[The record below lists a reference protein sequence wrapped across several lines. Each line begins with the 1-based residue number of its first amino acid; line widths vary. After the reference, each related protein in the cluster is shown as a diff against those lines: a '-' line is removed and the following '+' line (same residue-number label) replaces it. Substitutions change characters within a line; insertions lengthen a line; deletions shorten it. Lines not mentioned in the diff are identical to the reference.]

1 MTLSPLFK
9 PDPALDLVLERFIEV
24 PPELVWEAWTKPE
37 HISQWF
43 TPKPWIVA
51 ECEIDLRP
59 GGIFRTLMQSPDGNE
74 SNDLRG
80 CYLEIVPNQ
89 RLVWTDALLAG
100 FRPSENPFI
109 TAIITMEAEGDGTRY
124 CSMARHR
131 DESVRKQHEEMGFYD
146 GWGTVSE
153 QLAAYVKTLPAT
165 SR

>member
-1 MTLSPLFK
+1 MTLTALFK
-9 PDPALDLVLERFIEV
+9 PDPKLDLVLERFIEV

-43 TPKPWIVA
+43 TPKPWVVA
-51 ECEIDLRP
+51 GCEIDLRP
-59 GGIFRTLMQSPDGNE
+59 GGVFRTLMQSPDGAE

-89 RLVWTDALLAG
+89 RLVWTDALLPG
-100 FRPSENPFI
+100 FRPSENPFM

-124 CSMARHR
+124 FSMARHR
-131 DESVRKQHEEMGFYD
+131 DESVRKQREEMGFYE

-153 QLAAYVKTLPAT
+153 QLAEYVKTLPAI